1 MVVITGSNTGIGKE
15 TVLDLAKRGARIIM
29 CCRDLKKAEVAKQD
43 IKNETGNDK
52 IEVLHLDLSSLK
64 SVRKC
69 ANALVGTVSKVRS
82 S

>member
-69 ANALVGTVSKVRS
+69 ANALVGTFSKVRS